1 VNKGIVLLIVVIF
14 MALLSFTLLNSKK
27 AEAQTL
33 IVWTDKYVYE
43 QGETVT
49 IFLLSEPNSTIRLV
63 LLNSDNI
70 TLWSLTVE
78 TNASGEAELTYN
90 LPPDAAP
97 GYYNLTAFL
106 DMHNSSTTFKV
117 IEKVTIIDADVSVE
131 PPVSKAYPGQT
142 VEINIT
148 IKNTGNVAETACLT
162 ANLTSLLL
170 RGESC
175 TTLLPDESKSVVVG
189 LNIPLNASPG
199 KYYINVYLHL
209 AEVHGE
215 KESSRKI
222 ASYPLIIPETNVNV
236 TFNFRLPSGVSLEG
250 KVFLNGKP
258 VGSTN
263 AMGCLSLKLVGNLFY
278 NIKFEKDIEEA
289 SISYQKRIW
298 IGLAEQ
304 QTINFTVKPSKACL
318 TAKLVAEPAQVEQGQ
333 IFEILSR
340 YAIAPKESQTNY
352 TVYLQAEWLS
362 EPILLDKGSIKNIVV
377 KTVDYSLNAPDKPGI
392 YTIKLL
398 IEADGET
405 CYNAI
410 NVQVLRS
417 REGCLQIHIFY
428 LDGKPVSNSIITI
441 GEYTAVTGA
450 NGSLTICGLKEG
462 NHKVAVKD
470 SSGEYRGEGTFHV
483 NAFKTKTVSIYL
495 KPTGPC
501 IQIVDTKL
509 PETPTRYTDWSITA
523 ELIFRRCSINPPLD
537 TTLRVGSYN
546 TTTTL
551 ENLTYDTKIAVKFV
565 VPYWDTPIFTPGEEY
580 NVYIEMKEP
589 QEALKEVQIGSIKV
603 QDEIGSILASSFSHG
618 DPTTFTLY
626 LLVAFDIT
634 GLALLLLFYGEKGH
648 IPYLN
653 ILFTPYKKAEKTVK
667 PIILAA
673 AAIIIFYGIVQALNA
688 LINNE
693 WFLQFSTYTPLN
705 IAALFVIAL
714 GESHGLAKFITPTL
728 KKGAKILKSLKRR
741 TRQKKSK

>member
-1 VNKGIVLLIVVIF
+1 MNKRIVLLIVIIF
-14 MALLSFTLLNSKK
+14 MALLSFTLLNSKN

-33 IVWTDKYVYE
+33 VVWTDKYVYE

-63 LLNSDNI
+63 LLNPDNI

-106 DMHNSSTTFKV
+106 GALNSSTSFKV
-117 IEKVTIIDADVSVE
+117 IEKVAIIDAEVSVE

-148 IKNTGNVAETACLT
+148 VKNTGNVAETARLT
-162 ANLTSLLL
+162 VNLTSLLL

-175 TTLLPDESKSVVVG
+175 TILLPNESKSVVVG

-236 TFNFRLPSGVSLEG
+236 TFNFRLPSGVPLEG

-263 AMGCLSLKLVGNLFY
+263 AMGSLSLKLVGNLFY

-304 QTINFTVKPSKACL
+304 QTINITVKPSKACL
-318 TAKLVAEPAQVEQGQ
+318 TAKLVAEPAQVEQRQ

-362 EPILLDKGSIKNIVV
+362 DPILLDKGSIKNIVV

-392 YTIKLL
+392 YAIKLL

-405 CYNAI
+405 CYSAI

-417 REGCLQIHIFY
+417 REGCLQIHVFY
-428 LDGKPVSNSIITI
+428 LDGKPASNSIITI

-462 NHKVAVKD
+462 NHKVTVKD
-470 SSGEYRGEGTFHV
+470 SSGKYRGEGTFHV

-495 KPTGPC
+495 KPIGPC

-523 ELIFRRCSINPPLD
+523 ELIFRRCGINPPLD

-565 VPYWDTPIFTPGEEY
+565 VPYWDTPTFTPGEEY
-580 NVYIEMKEP
+580 NVYIEIKEP

-603 QDEIGSILASSFSHG
+603 QDEIGSILASSFGHG
-618 DPTTFTLY
+618 DPTTFALY
-626 LLVAFDIT
+626 LLVAFDIA

-688 LINNE
+688 LINNQ

-714 GESHGLAKFITPTL
+714 GESHGLAKFIMPTL
-728 KKGAKILKSLKRR
+728 KRGAELLRSLKRR

>member
-1 VNKGIVLLIVVIF
+1 MNKGIVLLIVVIF

-653 ILFTPYKKAEKTVK
+653 ILFTPYKKAEKIVK